1 MVGHKKQFWLVEWL
15 SLIENPMCLLWLH
28 PWSGPRI
35 PYSWFWN
42 TRSTLIVTTAWC
54 CVHLPSQQFIFPG
67 HLIRSQPFIVISHL
81 KACYFKG
88 VPPKEV
94 LVSFSDLMIPA
105 FVARSSSMNNHW
117 TMSFWIKRHGCCVKP
132 PTVRAVFWPIPGLIS
147 CTGVT
152 RRWHDRCWDQKLW
165 EQG

>member
-1 MVGHKKQFWLVEWL
+1 MPVVTSSMKRSSYPVSMILKYQEHTNCCYSVMLCPSPL
-15 SLIENPMCLLWLH
+15 STVYF
-28 PWSGPRI
+28 SR
-35 PYSWFWN
+35 
-42 TRSTLIVTTAWC
+42 TLD
-54 CVHLPSQQFIFPG
+54 
-67 HLIRSQPFIVISHL
+67 RSQPPIVISHL

-88 VPPKEV
+88 VPLKEV
-94 LVSFSDLMIPA
+94 LVSFSDLMTSA

-132 PTVRAVFWPIPGLIS
+132 PTVQAAFWPIPGLIS
-147 CTGVT
+147 CTRVT